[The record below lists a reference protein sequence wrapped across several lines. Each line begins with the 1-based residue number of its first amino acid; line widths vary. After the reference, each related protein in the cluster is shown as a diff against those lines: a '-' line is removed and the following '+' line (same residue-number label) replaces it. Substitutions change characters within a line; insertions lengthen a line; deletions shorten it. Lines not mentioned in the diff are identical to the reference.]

1 MPSRWPTALVVDLT
15 VIADA
20 PARLNRAGVGELCA
34 MFTAPA
40 DWRLAAAFGM
50 DPTWDPR
57 VVGLFTRWRGRAP
70 GCRAACDLAAIPTPS
85 GPSSS

>member
-1 MPSRWPTALVVDLT
+1 
-15 VIADA
+15 
-20 PARLNRAGVGELCA
+20 

-57 VVGLFTRWRGRAP
+57 VVELFTDGADALLEAAPRG
-70 GCRAACDLAAIPTPS
+70 DLAGS
-85 GPSSS
+85 